1 MLYLASNSPRRKQL
15 MEMGGWKFHIV
26 KVDID
31 ETPLSEET
39 PREYVQR
46 LAHDK
51 VLAARLLLSE
61 GVIIAAD
68 TTVSAAGDQGENI
81 MGKPSNQ
88 YEAERMLRLLRG
100 RVHRVYTGVA
110 LLRVEDQ
117 FFVSDLCTTSV
128 PMRNYS
134 DSEMLAYIATP
145 DPYDKAGGYAIQH
158 AGFHPVDHLQGC
170 YANVMGLPICHLFR
184 NLEKFNINSHANIAS
199 ACKNTLS
206 YVCSDT
212 TPILEWRD

>member
-1 MLYLASNSPRRKQL
+1 
-15 MEMGGWKFHIV
+15 MEMGGWNFHII

-31 ETPLSEET
+31 ETPQSEEK

-46 LAHDK
+46 LAHNK
-51 VLAARLLLSE
+51 VLAASHFLTE
-61 GVIIAAD
+61 GVIVAAD
-68 TTVSAAGDQGENI
+68 TTVAAPGNQGENI

-88 YEAERMLRLLRG
+88 DEAERMLRLLRG

-158 AGFHPVDHLQGC
+158 AGFHPVDHLLGC
-170 YANVMGLPICHLFR
+170 YANVMGLPICHLCR
-184 NLEKFNINSHANIAS
+184 NLEKLNLNSRLNIAS

-206 YVCSDT
+206 YDCSVT
-212 TPILEWRD
+212 TPILEWRE